1 MSSRDDQPSG
11 TPLALHGAALVIG
24 VMVLSSANFMAVLD
38 INIVNV
44 AIPYIAGGLAVSPD
58 EATWV
63 ITSYAVAEAI
73 VVPLTGWLAS
83 RFGTV
88 QVFIVGVIGFGIASV
103 LCGISTSFPMLL
115 TFRVIQGMMGAPL
128 IPASQTLV
136 MRISPPDKQ
145 NMTLGL
151 WSMSTI
157 AGPVAGPWLGGL
169 LADGAGWRW
178 AFYLN
183 APLVV
188 FCAVLAWRTM
198 RSKET
203 PIARTPIDFVG
214 LALLVVWVGAL
225 QILLDNGQKYDWFQ
239 SSFILASGLIAGISF
254 LAFVAWELTDK
265 NPIVNLR
272 IFHDRTFAVAVLV
285 LFLALGG
292 FAAMLIIIPLWLQT
306 NLGYTATSA
315 GEIIALT
322 AVLGMVSAPIVGKLM
337 GKVDPRAL
345 ICVGVLIM
353 SAACFYRTG
362 FNQDMTFRQLIPGQL
377 AFGLSLPFWFLPI
390 MSLTVSTVKPEETA
404 AAAGLSNFMRTL
416 ATAVSVAIATTYWL
430 DDATRS
436 QATLVGELHR
446 PQALIGTFEQ
456 AGRTHPQAL
465 QALDNLVQSQAVMLS
480 TNHWCFTVGVVLAI
494 TACLV
499 WLMPKTNVALQATA
513 PNH

>member
-1 MSSRDDQPSG
+1 MPSRHDQPPG
-11 TPLALHGAALVIG
+11 TPLALHGAALIIAVF
-24 VMVLSSANFMAVLD
+24 VLSTANFMAVLD

-73 VVPLTGWLAS
+73 VVPLTGWLTS

-88 QVFIVGVIGFGIASV
+88 RVFVVGVIGFGIASI

-115 TFRVIQGMMGAPL
+115 TFRVIQGMLGAPL

-136 MRISPPDKQ
+136 LRISPPGKQ
-145 NMTLGL
+145 NMTMGL
-151 WSMSTI
+151 WSMTTI
-157 AGPVAGPWLGGL
+157 AGPVAGPWLGGV
-169 LADGAGWRW
+169 LADGPGWRW
-178 AFYLN
+178 TFYLN

-188 FCAVLAWRTM
+188 LCAVLAWRTM

-214 LALLVVWVGAL
+214 LALLVVWVSAL
-225 QILLDNGQKYDWFQ
+225 QVMLDNGHKYDWFQ
-239 SSFILASGLIAGISF
+239 SNFILTSGIIAGVSL

-272 IFHDRTFAVAVLV
+272 IFHNRTFAITVLA
-285 LFLALGG
+285 LFMTLGG
-292 FAAMLIIIPLWLQT
+292 FGGTIVIIPLWLQT
-306 NLGYTATSA
+306 NLGYTATAA
-315 GEIIALT
+315 GEVIALT
-322 AVLGMVSAPIVGKLM
+322 AVLGVVSAPIVGKLM

-353 SAACFYRTG
+353 SAACLYRIG
-362 FNQDMTFRQLIPGQL
+362 FNQDMTFWQLIPAQL
-377 AFGLSLPFWFLPI
+377 AFGLSLPFWFLPL
-390 MSLTVSTVKPEETA
+390 MSLSVSTVKPQETA
-404 AAAGLSNFMRTL
+404 AAAGLSNFMRTM

-430 DDATRS
+430 NDATRS

-446 PQALIGTFEQ
+446 PQVLIDGFEQ

-480 TNHWCFTVGVVLAI
+480 TNHWCLVVGIALAI
-494 TACLV
+494 TACLI
-499 WLMPKTNVALQATA
+499 WLMPKPTAALPATA
-513 PNH
+513 PSH

>member
-1 MSSRDDQPSG
+1 M
-11 TPLALHGAALVIG
+11 
-24 VMVLSSANFMAVLD
+24 
-38 INIVNV
+38 
-44 AIPYIAGGLAVSPD
+44 
-58 EATWV
+58 
-63 ITSYAVAEAI
+63 
-73 VVPLTGWLAS
+73 
-83 RFGTV
+83 
-88 QVFIVGVIGFGIASV
+88 
-103 LCGISTSFPMLL
+103 
-115 TFRVIQGMMGAPL
+115 
-128 IPASQTLV
+128 
-136 MRISPPDKQ
+136 
-145 NMTLGL
+145 
-151 WSMSTI
+151 
-157 AGPVAGPWLGGL
+157 
-169 LADGAGWRW
+169 
-178 AFYLN
+178 
-183 APLVV
+183 
-188 FCAVLAWRTM
+188 
-198 RSKET
+198 
-203 PIARTPIDFVG
+203 
-214 LALLVVWVGAL
+214 
-225 QILLDNGQKYDWFQ
+225 LDNGQKYDWFQ

-353 SAACFYRTG
+353 SAACLYRIG
-362 FNQDMTFRQLIPGQL
+362 FNQDMTFAQLIPAQL

-430 DDATRS
+430 NDATRS
-436 QATLVGELHR
+436 QASLVGELHR
-446 PQALIGTFEQ
+446 PQALIDAFER

-480 TNHWCFTVGVVLAI
+480 TNHWCLVVGVTLAI
-494 TACLV
+494 TACLI
-499 WLMPKTNVALQATA
+499 WLMPKSAAALQGTI
-513 PNH
+513 PSH